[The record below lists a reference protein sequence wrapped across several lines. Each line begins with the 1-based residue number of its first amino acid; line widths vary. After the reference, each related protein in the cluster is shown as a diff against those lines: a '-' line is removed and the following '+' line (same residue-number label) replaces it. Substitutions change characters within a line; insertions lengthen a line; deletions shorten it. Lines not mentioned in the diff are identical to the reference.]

1 MGLDSLLIPAVL
13 FFLLGAIAQLV
24 NSDLKFP
31 EGMSKGMSLY
41 LLMAIG
47 LKGGAE
53 LATSDLM
60 IAMNA
65 IFWAIVLGFVIPIIG
80 YALLRFRNKIDPLN
94 AAAITA
100 HYGSV
105 SAGTF
110 LTAIAFLEA
119 SGVSHE
125 SYPII
130 MMVMMESPAII
141 IGLVLAALA
150 RKRLATNNV
159 SADGTAVMNAQ
170 EVPKTE
176 WGPLIKEAFTNGS
189 VLLLLGALIIG
200 AIVPPEAMETLYPF
214 TKEIF
219 MGVLCLF
226 LLEMGMVAA
235 KRLDSFKK
243 VGGTLIAFGII
254 MPLIGGFIGIFVGQ
268 FILGFSVGGTLLVA
282 ILSASASY
290 IAVPPVMRFGVPEAN
305 PSYYLALSLGVTFPF
320 NVVVGIPLFYQ
331 VAKWSAGV

>member
-1 MGLDSLLIPAVL
+1 MGIDALLIPAIL
-13 FFLLGAIAQLV
+13 FFILGVIAKFV
-24 NSDLKFP
+24 DSDLKFP
-31 EGMSKGMSLY
+31 DGMSKGISIY

-53 LATSDLM
+53 LGKADLG
-60 IAMNA
+60 IAVQS
-65 IFWAIVLGFVIPIIG
+65 IFWAIVLGFVLPIIG
-80 YALLRFRNKIDPLN
+80 YWILRFRNKIDSMN
-94 AAAITA
+94 AAAISA

-119 SGVSHE
+119 SKIE
-125 SYPII
+125 FETYPII

-150 RKRLATNNV
+150 RKRLQASGEMKTQQ
-159 SADGTAVMNAQ
+159 AP
-170 EVPKTE
+170 ETE
-176 WGPLIKEAFTNGS
+176 WGPLLKEAFTNGS
-189 VLLLLGALIIG
+189 VLVLLGAMFIG
-200 AIVPPEAMETLYPF
+200 AVVPPENMATLYPF

-226 LLEMGMVAA
+226 LLEMGIVAA
-235 KRLDSFKK
+235 QRLDAFKK
-243 VGGTLIAFGII
+243 GGGAYLIAFGII
-254 MPLIGGFIGIFVGQ
+254 MPIIGGTIGVVVAVSF
-268 FILGFSVGGTLLVA
+268 LGFTAGGALLVA

-290 IAVPPVMRFGVPEAN
+290 IAVPPVMRYGVPEAN

-320 NVVVGIPLFYQ
+320 NVVIGIPLFYNMAIYYQ
-331 VAKWSAGV
+331 GLVA

>member
-13 FFLLGAIAQLV
+13 FFLLGVIAQLV

-53 LATSDLM
+53 LANSDLFV
-60 IAMNA
+60 AMNA

-80 YALLRFRNKIDPLN
+80 YALLRFRNKIDPMN

-119 SGVSHE
+119 SGVTHE

-141 IGLVLAALA
+141 IGLVLAAMA
-150 RKRLATNNV
+150 RKRLAADKIG
-159 SADGTAVMNAQ
+159 ADGTAAMGQTEA
-170 EVPKTE
+170 PKTD
-176 WGPLIKEAFTNGS
+176 WGPLLKDAFTNGS

-200 AIVPPEAMETLYPF
+200 AIVPPEAMKTLYPF

-254 MPLIGGFIGIFVGQ
+254 MPLIGGFIGVFVGHSM
-268 FILGFSVGGTLLVA
+268 LGFSVGGTLLVA

-305 PSYYLALSLGVTFPF
+305 PSYYLALSLGITFPF

-331 VAKWSAGV
+331 VSQWYVGG

>member
-13 FFLLGAIAQLV
+13 FFVLGVIAQLV
-24 NSDLKFP
+24 KSDLKFP
-31 EGMSKGMSLY
+31 DGMSKGISLY

-53 LATSDLM
+53 LAVAELDVALK
-60 IAMNA
+60 A
-65 IFWAIVLGFVIPIIG
+65 IFWAIALGFIIPIIG
-80 YALLRFRNKIDPLN
+80 YALLRFRDRIDAMN
-94 AAAITA
+94 AAAISA

-110 LTAIAFLEA
+110 LTAVAFLEA
-119 SGVSHE
+119 SGIEHE

-150 RKRLATNNV
+150 RKRLAA
-159 SADGTAVMNAQ
+159 SASGNAGAMAV
-170 EVPKTE
+170 EVPKTD
-176 WGPLIKEAFTNGS
+176 WSPLLKEAFTNGS
-189 VLLLLGALIIG
+189 VFLLLGAMIVG
-200 AIVPPEAMETLYPF
+200 AIVPPETMKTLYPF

-219 MGVLCLF
+219 MGILCLF

-243 VGGTLIAFGII
+243 VGGTLVAFGII
-254 MPLIGGFIGIFVGQ
+254 MPMIGGTIGVFVGITMLD
-268 FILGFSVGGTLLVA
+268 FTVGGTLLVA

-290 IAVPPVMRFGVPEAN
+290 IAVPPVMRYGVPEAN

-320 NVVVGIPLFYQ
+320 NVVIGIPLFYQ
-331 VAKWSAGV
+331 MAQFYSNLGG